1 MQRKKRLSDEFIG
14 KLAQLTAGALPS
26 EQFDLLISLFEHEV
40 TLHYFTN
47 SSESNLIRI
56 IENQYDKI
64 FFLKECIRYPHKVEV
79 LVTLASNS
87 NYLSDILVRNPEYFF
102 VITNPERLKTQLS
115 EYDYTKLVNDTV
127 ERFKTFESKV
137 NALRNLK
144 RRELLR
150 IGLTDI
156 YLKAPLQRITT
167 ELSLLANNIS
177 AVLFDLCY
185 KEILSKYKIEKLSN
199 KYCLVALGKLGGGE
213 LNYSSDI
220 DLIAFSDKN
229 TFINK
234 KIYYNQILS
243 ETIKLFIEQA
253 SSITS
258 KGFLY
263 RVDFRLRPDG
273 RNAPLCSTISQY
285 LHYYEMRGEDWERQ
299 MLIKAGYVCGNNS
312 LYDKFISFIQKF
324 IYPAIFK
331 TSPIQQIKKLKKNIE
346 KSFSNETN
354 IKLLPGGIRDIEFS
368 IQALQLLNG
377 GRIKDLRTGNSIGAI
392 VQLAKNNLLSED
404 ESKIFSEAYTFYR
417 RIEHYLQLM
426 NNAQTHTI
434 PDSGELPEKIANYLG
449 FKTSND
455 FRKKLNSY
463 REKVSEIYKS
473 ITGEVEVDSGN
484 LFSDIIFTDP
494 KRAMN
499 NIEFLNY
506 GKGILSS
513 KKFDTATIQA
523 FDNVKQNFLSHLK
536 TSLNPDLIL
545 ENFTRIIKS
554 AQFPGIWYKEFYD
567 SNFFS
572 AFLRICEFSQFTI
585 NLFAE
590 DKFLRD
596 LFLSRKCFEKVNSL
610 AIEELST
617 RQLLFVLSVQFTSG
631 IINHREVSFI
641 LSEFIRDKIKTI
653 TEQLFIGKGWQKDYI
668 IIGMGS
674 FGIKEITFASDIDL
688 IFIINKI
695 EKFPTIQTDFQNFL
709 LLLKKELSP
718 FDVDCRLR
726 PEGKGSYLV
735 WDLKTYCDYLKS
747 RARTWELQATL
758 KASLVAGNDNLFS
771 QLLLTFDE
779 RLRATDHLIIKKE
792 INEMRKKMLSG
803 PGISDSTNLKKS
815 AGGLIDLDFIIAYY
829 LLTNS
834 NMANKL
840 TGSGTEKVVNALS
853 LEKRIDLDFNLL
865 LNNYIFLKKTEL
877 SVQNI
882 FNTRTSQLPADHQKL
897 KMLSGFLGYEN
908 IGLFQKEF
916 NTVVQNNMK
925 LFKQVFN

>member
-1 MQRKKRLSDEFIG
+1 MQRNKRLSDDFIG
-14 KLAQLTAGALPS
+14 KLAHLTAGALPS
-26 EQFDLLISLFEHEV
+26 EQFDLLISLFEREIKA
-40 TLHYFTN
+40 HYFTD

-56 IENQYDKI
+56 IENQYDRI
-64 FFLKECIRYPHKVEV
+64 FFLKECITYPHRVEV

-102 VITNPERLKTQLS
+102 VITNPERLKIKLN
-115 EYDYTKLVNDTV
+115 ENDYIKLVNDTV

-156 YLKAPLQRITT
+156 YLKEPLQRITT
-167 ELSLLANNIS
+167 ELSLLAKSIS

-185 KEILSKYKIEKLSN
+185 KEILSKYKIERLTN
-199 KYCLVALGKLGGGE
+199 KYCLIALGKLGGGE

-220 DLIAFSDKN
+220 DLIAFSGKN

-299 MLIKAGYVCGNNS
+299 MLIKAGFVCGSNS

-324 IYPAIFK
+324 IYPATFK
-331 TSPIQQIKKLKKNIE
+331 TSPLQQIKKLKKNIE
-346 KSFSNETN
+346 KSSSDETN

-368 IQALQLLNG
+368 VQALQLLNA
-377 GRIKDLRTGNSIGAI
+377 GRINELRTGNSLNAI
-392 VQLAKNNLLSED
+392 VGLEKNNLLTEV
-404 ESKIFSEAYTFYR
+404 ESKTLTEAYTFYR
-417 RIEHYLQLM
+417 KIEHYLQLM

-434 PDSGELPEKIANYLG
+434 PDSGELPEKIAKYLG

-463 REKVSEIYKS
+463 RQKVSEIYKS
-473 ITGEVEVDSGN
+473 ITGEIEVDSDD
-484 LFSDIIFTDP
+484 FFTDIKFTDQ

-506 GKGILSS
+506 GKGILST
-513 KKFDTATIQA
+513 KKFETASIQA
-523 FDNVKQNFLSHLK
+523 FENIKQNLLSYLK
-536 TSLNPDLIL
+536 TALNPDLVL

-567 SNFFS
+567 SNFFG
-572 AFLRICEFSQFTI
+572 AFLIMCEFSQFTI

-596 LFLSRKCFEKVNSL
+596 LFLSRKCFEKINSL
-610 AIEELST
+610 PLEELST
-617 RQLLFVLSVQFTSG
+617 KQMLFILSVQYTSG

-641 LSEFIRDKIKTI
+641 LSEFIRGKIKTI
-653 TEQLFIGKGWQKDYI
+653 AEQLFVGKSWQKDYI

-674 FGIKEITFASDIDL
+674 FGIKEISFASDIDL
-688 IFIINKI
+688 IFIVNKI
-695 EKFPTIQTDFQNFL
+695 QMHPKVQNDFQNFL
-709 LLLKKELSP
+709 SILKKELSP
-718 FDVDCRLR
+718 FEVDCRLR

-747 RARTWELQATL
+747 RARIWELQAIL
-758 KASLVAGNDNLFS
+758 KASFIDGSKNLFN
-771 QLLLTFDE
+771 QLLMVFNE
-779 RLRATDHLIIKKE
+779 RVRVTNHSIIKKE
-792 INEMRKKMLSG
+792 INEMRKKMLSVS
-803 PGISDSTNLKKS
+803 GISDSTNIKKS
-815 AGGLIDLDFIIAYY
+815 AGGIIDLDFILAYY

-834 NMANKL
+834 NLAGKL

-853 LEKRIDLDFNLL
+853 LEKRIDFDFKLL
-865 LNNYIFLKKTEL
+865 FNSYIFLKKLEL
-877 SVQNI
+877 TIQNT
-882 FNTRTSQLPADHQKL
+882 FDTRTSRLPADHQRL
-897 KMLSGFLGYEN
+897 KMLSAFLGYEN
-908 IGLFQKEF
+908 ISLFQKEF
-916 NTVVQNNMK
+916 NTAVQENMK
-925 LFKQVFN
+925 LFKQVFK